1 MKKIERNIEIGLLL
15 LFILL
20 LSFLGFLKVRGKFL
34 KEISVYIFLTKQEN
48 NQTYII
54 PVQRKIGYYGKNIE
68 NKISSAIKELIKG
81 PTEEEKKEG
90 FSTLVNEDIRL
101 LNVSL
106 ENDTVNLDFSKE
118 VEKGG
123 GTLLMETRIAQI
135 VYTATQFEG
144 IKKVRFLIEG
154 KNIDYFSGEGITIVE
169 KPIGRED
176 LKEFEIKIIEEG
188 KNEKRDTP

>member
-1 MKKIERNIEIGLLL
+1 MKKSERNFLIGLFI

-20 LSFLGFLKVRGKFL
+20 LLVFGFLKGIGKFL
-34 KEISVYIFLTKQEN
+34 KETSIYIFLTKQEN
-48 NQTYII
+48 ENTLII
-54 PVQRKIGYYGKNIE
+54 PVPRKIGYHRENIE
-68 NKISSAIKELIKG
+68 NKIERAIKELIKG
-81 PTEEEKKEG
+81 PTEEEKNEG
-90 FSTLVNEDIRL
+90 FSTALNENTRL
-101 LNVSL
+101 LNVKI

-118 VEKGG
+118 VEEGG

-169 KPIGRED
+169 KPISRKD
-176 LKEFEIKIIEEG
+176 LEEFDIKIIEEV
-188 KNEKRDTP
+188 EK